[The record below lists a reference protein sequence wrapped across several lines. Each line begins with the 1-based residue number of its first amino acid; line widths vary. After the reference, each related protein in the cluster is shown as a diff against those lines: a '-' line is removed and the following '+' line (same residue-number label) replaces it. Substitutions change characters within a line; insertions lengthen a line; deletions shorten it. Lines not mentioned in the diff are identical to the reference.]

1 MNYTRNIF
9 VVINILLVLVGCS
22 SEKKLSFEEYINR
35 ANASVEKGDIDKG
48 VYFYKKAE
56 AARPNDVAPHLALGK
71 LYNQIWEK
79 SYEEAYAKYKE
90 ELRRGTKS
98 GLDLN
103 EELKKY
109 GLKYQYKDMALSE
122 YKEAVRIE
130 PSNLDAMNYLALYY
144 LNNKQYANAINEYNS
159 ILQYDKKS
167 SLVYWHLADAY
178 LRAGD
183 YNHAI
188 ENIEKAYK
196 IEKKVD
202 YYQYRLGEVYFK
214 MKNHEKAFQILTTLR
229 NEKSIYYDKLIDYK
243 ISNGM

>member
-1 MNYTRNIF
+1 MNYTISIF
-9 VVINILLVLVGCS
+9 IVINVLLFLMGCS
-22 SEKKLSFEEYINR
+22 TEKNLSFEEYINN
-35 ANASVEKGDIDKG
+35 ANSCVEKGDIDKG
-48 VYFYKKAE
+48 IYFYKKAE
-56 AARPNDVAPHLALGK
+56 GVRSNDAAPHLALGK

-79 SYEEAYAKYKE
+79 SYDETYAKYKE
-90 ELRRGTKS
+90 ELRRGAKS
-98 GLDLN
+98 SLDLN

-122 YKEAVRIE
+122 YKEVVRIE
-130 PSNLDAMNYLALYY
+130 PNNLDARNYLAIYY
-144 LNNKQYANAINEYNS
+144 LNNKQYTDAIKEYNS
-159 ILQYDKKS
+159 ILQRDNKS

-183 YNHAI
+183 FNHAI
-188 ENIEKAYK
+188 EHIENAYK

-214 MKNHEKAFQILTTLR
+214 MKNFGKAFQTLSTLR
-229 NEKSIYYDKLIDYK
+229 NEKSIYYNKLIDYK

>member
-1 MNYTRNIF
+1 MNYTKSIL
-9 VVINILLVLVGCS
+9 VVINVLLLLMGCS
-22 SEKKLSFEEYINR
+22 TQKNMSFEEYIDM

-56 AARPNDVAPHLALGK
+56 GVRPNDAAPHLALGK

-79 SYEEAYAKYKE
+79 SYDEAYATYKDK
-90 ELRRGTKS
+90 LRSGVKS
-98 GLDLN
+98 SLDLN

-122 YKEAVRIE
+122 YQEVVRIE
-130 PSNLDAMNYLALYY
+130 PGNLDARNYIALYY
-144 LNNKQYANAINEYNS
+144 LNSKQYANAIKEYNS
-159 ILQYDKKS
+159 ILQYDNKS

-188 ENIEKAYK
+188 KNIENAYK
-196 IEKKVD
+196 IEKKFD
-202 YYQYRLGEVYFK
+202 YYQYRLGEVNFK
-214 MKNHEKAFQILTTLR
+214 MKNYKKAFQILSTLR
-229 NEKSIYYDKLIDYK
+229 SEKSIYYDRLIDYK
-243 ISNGM
+243 ISCGM

>member
-1 MNYTRNIF
+1 MRSIF
-9 VVINILLVLVGCS
+9 VAMTMLLFFGGCS
-22 SEKKLSFEEYINR
+22 AEKNLLFEEYINK
-35 ANASVEKGDIDKG
+35 ANSYIEKGDFDKG

-56 AARPNDVAPHLALGK
+56 GINPNDAATHLALGK

-79 SYEEAYAKYKE
+79 SYEEAYAIYKE
-90 ELRRGTKS
+90 ELRRGVKS
-98 GLDLN
+98 GLDLD

-122 YKEAVRIE
+122 YQKVVSIE
-130 PSNLDAMNYLALYY
+130 PSSLDARNYLALNY
-144 LNNKQYANAINEYNS
+144 LNNKQYANAIKEYKS
-159 ILQYDKKS
+159 LLQYDNKS
-167 SLVYWHLADAY
+167 SLVYWHLANAY

-188 ENIEKAYK
+188 EHIENAYR

-214 MKNHEKAFQILTTLR
+214 MKNHGKAFQMLTTLR

>member
-1 MNYTRNIF
+1 MNCIRNIF
-9 VVINILLVLVGCS
+9 VAISVLLLLGGCRA
-22 SEKKLSFEEYINR
+22 EKNLSFEEYIIK
-35 ANASVEKGDIDKG
+35 ANAYVEKGDIDKG
-48 VYFYKKAE
+48 IYFYKKAE

-109 GLKYQYKDMALSE
+109 GLKYQYKEMALAE
-122 YKEAVRIE
+122 YKEVVSIE
-130 PSNLDAMNYLALYY
+130 PSNLDAMNHLALYY
-144 LNNKQYANAINEYNS
+144 LNSKQYDNAINEYSS
-159 ILQYDKKS
+159 ILKYDKKS
-167 SLVYWHLADAY
+167 CLVYWHLADAY

-188 ENIEKAYK
+188 ENIENAYK
-196 IEKKVD
+196 IEKKLD

-214 MKNHEKAFQILTTLR
+214 MKNHEKAFQMLTTLR
-229 NEKSIYYDKLIDYK
+229 NEKSIYYDRLIDYK